1 MPADG
6 AANADL
12 MMTLTEPSE
21 PDSRMMNAN
30 AMLMCTTGGTAMT
43 NATDMLMN
51 RTGVTAIATELVV
64 MPWPVHCVVR
74 TDALFYLMRHAM
86 NGVQRLLKPNVQATS
101 GWLPSSLNARLSL
114 PLLIRDGLSNAWS
127 LPLPLLLPTPL
138 TLLLSGLLLPM
149 SLPVSLR

>member
-51 RTGVTAIATELVV
+51 RTGVTAIE
-64 MPWPVHCVVR
+64 R
-74 TDALFYLMRHAM
+74 
-86 NGVQRLLKPNVQATS
+86 S
-101 GWLPSSLNARLSL
+101 
-114 PLLIRDGLSNAWS
+114 
-127 LPLPLLLPTPL
+127 
-138 TLLLSGLLLPM
+138 
-149 SLPVSLR
+149 